1 MRKDAMKKFV
11 YETPELAEAD
21 FGKFVQGASA
31 PGKAGDNDQSTE
43 QL

>member
-1 MRKDAMKKFV
+1 MKRID

-31 PGKAGDNDQSTE
+31 PGKAQDNDQSTE
-43 QL
+43 NLF

>member
-1 MRKDAMKKFV
+1 MKKFA

-31 PGKAGDNDQSTE
+31 PGKADDNDQGTDDI
-43 QL
+43 L

>member
-1 MRKDAMKKFV
+1 MKRID

-31 PGKAGDNDQSTE
+31 PGKADDNDQSTE